1 MKTTWS
7 TTTVRAIPEKRD
19 GIHQLAFYRELES
32 CIDLDRPKVVLDC
45 SSLSQLDQ
53 DSVYLLL
60 CCLEEAMRRNG
71 DVRLA
76 ALQPKTQTALNS
88 AGLDRIFQTFDS
100 VEEAVESFRPQRLAA
115 SPGLTEAN
123 EDRVQSSAA

>member
-7 TTTVRAIPEKRD
+7 TTTIRAIPEKRD

-32 CIDLDRPKVVLDC
+32 CINVDRPKVVLDC
-45 SSLSQLDQ
+45 STLPHLDQ

-76 ALQPKTQTALNS
+76 ALQPQAQSALQS
-88 AGLDRIFQTFDS
+88 AGLDQIFQAFDT
-100 VEEAVESFRPQRLAA
+100 VEEAVESFRPQRFAA
-115 SPGLTEAN
+115 LSALTEIDD
-123 EDRVQSSAA
+123 ERVQSSAA

>member
-7 TTTVRAIPEKRD
+7 TTTIRAFPEKPV

-32 CIDLDRPKVVLDC
+32 CLDLDHPKVVLDC
-45 SSLSQLDQ
+45 SRLPNLDQ

-60 CCLEEAMRRNG
+60 CCLEEAMRRSG

-76 ALQPKTQTALNS
+76 ALQPRAQAALKSSN
-88 AGLDRIFQTFDS
+88 LDQIFRTFDT
-100 VEEAVESFRPQRLAA
+100 VEDAVDSFRAQRIPA
-115 SPGLTEAN
+115 STAYIDTS
-123 EDRVQSSAA
+123 EDGIQSSAA